1 LAEELILGLDFGTSS
16 VKGIF
21 IDFQGSILKRVESKI
36 ETKHSLGAH
45 AEQNALDYLVALKDI
60 SSKNSDLIS
69 RVVSIG
75 LSGQTPSVVCA
86 DKDGQPVRPVLIW
99 QDNRAVAEATELD
112 KRFGNPLQVIGTSLP
127 WSASACPAKLLWLS
141 RNDNKLWPKQNG
153 SFNLKTLLA
162 FT

>member
-1 LAEELILGLDFGTSS
+1 LTEELILGLDFGTSS

-21 IDFQGSILKRVESKI
+21 IDFEGSILKRVESKI
-36 ETKHSLGAH
+36 ETKHSLGTH

-99 QDNRAVAEATELD
+99 QDNRAIAEATELES
-112 KRFGNPLQVIGTSLP
+112 KFGNPLQVIGQLVHVQP
-127 WSASACPAKLLWLS
+127 NYYGCLAMK
-141 RNDNKLWPKQNG
+141 NKLWPKPNG
-153 SFNLKTLLA
+153 SFNPKTLLA